1 VLTLHSLRKTLP
13 GTPPRVLLDGVDLAV
28 APGEYVA
35 VIGESGAGKSTLLN
49 LVAGLD
55 RPDAGSVHFGAHTV
69 SALDDDAATLW
80 RRVEVGFVFQSFH
93 VLPWLSLVDNVA
105 LPLALA
111 GVPAR
116 ERVARARAQLEAV
129 GLGARAGDSP
139 TRLSGGEL
147 QRVAIAR
154 ALVHRPRLLLADEPT
169 GNLDA
174 DNAERIAGLL
184 RDAVKSSGACGLLV
198 THSAAMAASA
208 DRVLRLARDGRLHD
222 A

>member
-1 VLTLHSLRKTLP
+1 MLTLHSLRKTLP

>member
-1 VLTLHSLRKTLP
+1 MLTLHSLRKTLP
-13 GTPPRVLLDGVDLAV
+13 GTPPRLLLDAVDLTV

-55 RPDAGSVHFGAHTV
+55 RPDAGSVHFGTHAV

-93 VLPWLSLVDNVA
+93 VLPWLSLADNVA

-111 GVPAR
+111 GVPVR
-116 ERVARARAQLEAV
+116 ERAARARAQLDAV
-129 GLGARAGDSP
+129 GLGERAGDSP

-169 GNLDA
+169 GNLDSRTA
-174 DNAERIAGLL
+174 DGVFDLMLTLSRTRGTSFVI
-184 RDAVKSSGACGLLV
+184 V
-198 THSAAMAASA
+198 THDETLAARAQ
-208 DRVLRLARDGRLHD
+208 RTLRLVDGRLG